1 MKKKIVFFIIKLFAF
16 GALLF
21 GLFIGM
27 VYLDVFG
34 HVYTEKELKEFK
46 NETASLV
53 LSDNGKLIGK
63 FFADNRTNVNFEQL
77 PKSLINALVATED
90 VRYFEHEGVDS
101 RSLIRVLIKSIV
113 LQQKSAGGGSTIT
126 QQLAKNMFGRKNYG
140 FLSMPVNKSKEI
152 ILAHRLENMYAKEDI
167 LTLYLNTVPFGEN
180 VLGIE
185 AASHRYFNKSVKK
198 INTQEAAVLV
208 GMLKANTYYNPRLYP
223 DHALERRNVV
233 LEQMQ
238 KYDYLNEVQA
248 DSLQKLPLVLDYA
261 NLKSEGPANYFL
273 VEIKK
278 EANRI
283 LDELNQS
290 SDTIY
295 ELHKSGLVIETT
307 LDYDLQMFAL
317 SAFKSHLGQMQSRL
331 NKEYASGQAKTLL
344 NKLVDKE
351 LSRLKLTG
359 KAQDKKRREL
369 FSWKGFYTDSIS
381 VRDSI
386 AANLKLLHAGF
397 IALDPRDGS
406 VKSWVGGIDFR
417 TQPYDQIYAQRQMAS
432 AFKPILYVAALEQ
445 GAMPCQYL
453 DNEPIVLKDFD
464 NWQPQNYDHSIG
476 GKYSVAASL
485 AKSMN
490 IPTVNLFFQQDFQT
504 LNATWLKLGF
514 SQELKNKP
522 SSALGTSTASLY
534 EMTIAY
540 SAFANG
546 GNAVKPVFIRSI
558 KSSDG
563 KLIYQNKSIIAD
575 QRVLKESS
583 TTLLNA
589 MLQKAM
595 VEGTGGSMKNT
606 YGVRLPLAGKTG
618 TSQDYGDAWF
628 LAYNPRLVVATRV
641 GATYPVIHFKGGSNG
656 SGSALALP
664 IVAKTLQKVQENKS
678 MTRKYFQRFND
689 LNGEYT
695 YALDCEDYVDPSEIE
710 KFFDDLFPDKGTT
723 FEKASKKAQRKAK
736 RENKESWFKRLF
748 NKKEE

>member
-1 MKKKIVFFIIKLFAF
+1 MKKKILFFIIKLFAL

-34 HVYTEKELKEFK
+34 HVFTEKELKEFK

-63 FFADNRTNVNFEQL
+63 FFADNRTNVNFDQL
-77 PKSLINALVATED
+77 PQSLIHALVATED

-101 RSLIRVLIKSIV
+101 RSLMRVLIKSIV
-113 LQQKSAGGGSTIT
+113 LQQKGAGGGSTIT

-152 ILAHRLENMYAKEDI
+152 ILAHRLENLYSKEDI

-223 DHALERRNVV
+223 DHALTRRNVV

-238 KYDYLNEVQA
+238 KYDYLNERQA
-248 DSLQKLPLVLDYA
+248 DSLQELPLVLDYA
-261 NLKSEGPANYFL
+261 NLKSEGRANYFL

-278 EANRI
+278 EANSI
-283 LDELNQS
+283 LAALNKTKGTNYKLQ
-290 SDTIY
+290 
-295 ELHKSGLVIETT
+295 KSGLVIETT
-307 LDYDLQMFAL
+307 LDYDLQRYAL
-317 SAFKSHLGQMQSRL
+317 SAFKNHLGKMQARL
-331 NKEYASGQAKTLL
+331 NKEYATGRAKAILD
-344 NKLVDKE
+344 KLVDKE
-351 LSRLKLTG
+351 RSRLHLSETD
-359 KAQDKKRREL
+359 QERKRREL
-369 FSWKGFYTDSIS
+369 FSWEGFYTDSIS

-386 AANLKLLHAGF
+386 SANLKLLHAGF

-432 AFKPILYVAALEQ
+432 AFKPILYASALEQ

-453 DNEPIVLKDFD
+453 DNESIVLKDYE
-464 NWQPQNYDHSIG
+464 NWQPQNYDHSVG

-490 IPTVNLFFQQDFQT
+490 IPTVNLFFQQDFRT
-504 LNATWLKLGF
+504 LNSTWLKLGF

-522 SSALGTSTASLY
+522 STALGTSTASLY
-534 EMTIAY
+534 EMAIAY

-546 GNAVKPVFIRSI
+546 GTLVRPVFIRSI
-558 KSSDG
+558 KTSDG
-563 KLIYQNKSIIAD
+563 KLIYKNKKIIAD
-575 QRVLKESS
+575 QDVLKESS
-583 TTLLNA
+583 TVLLNA

-595 VEGTGGSMKNT
+595 VEGTGAGMRNV

-628 LAYNPRLVVATRV
+628 LAYNPGLVVATRV
-641 GATYPVIHFKGGSNG
+641 GATYPVIHFKSGSNG

-664 IVAKTLQKVQENKS
+664 IVAKTFQKVQKNKS
-678 MTRKYFQRFND
+678 MTRKYFQPFAD
-689 LNGEYT
+689 LNGAYT
-695 YALDCEDYVDPSEIE
+695 YALDCEDYVDPSEME
-710 KFFDDLFPDKGTT
+710 QFFDDLFPDKSTT

-736 RENKESWFKRLF
+736 KENRKSWFKRLF
-748 NKKEE
+748 SKKEE